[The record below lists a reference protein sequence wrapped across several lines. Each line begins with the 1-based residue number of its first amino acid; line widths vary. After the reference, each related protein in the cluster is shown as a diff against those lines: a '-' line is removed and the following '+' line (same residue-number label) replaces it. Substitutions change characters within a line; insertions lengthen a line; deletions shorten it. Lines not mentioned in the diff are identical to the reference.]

1 MSPGIALLISLIL
14 LVLNGFFVAAEFGLL
29 AARKTR
35 LEGLAAEGSVAAR
48 VALEGLSELTTL
60 LAGAQLGITMCSLG
74 IGIFAESALAR
85 LIEGPLH
92 TFGVSNALIHPIAFV
107 VALLITVFF
116 HMVVGE
122 MLAKSL
128 ALVNPE
134 RTTLL
139 VARPFMWMI
148 RLFRPVVVA
157 MNRLANACVRAVG
170 VTPADGTSE
179 TVGPAELVVM
189 VNQSAEQGLLNPFE
203 SRLLDRTIRLQGLVA
218 HQVMTPRRDM
228 VWASPNATPA
238 EIEVVSRET
247 GRSRIVLVDDDEPV
261 GLVHIKDILL
271 LDPSLANDPIPPAI
285 IRTCLTVVSTAPA
298 SQVMKQ
304 LRDNA
309 IHVAIVIDEFGAIEG
324 LVTLEDTIEEL
335 VGEFF
340 DETDERPV
348 IQEGEI
354 PANWRIDELAARR
367 GIYLPEG
374 RYETVAGY
382 VLDRT
387 QMIPEA
393 GTKLAIENVGMGES
407 VQPAIMEVI
416 DVHDHRVVTVAIHL
430 VNPATSP
437 EHLPGT

>member
-1 MSPGIALLISLIL
+1 MSVGLALLISLIL
-14 LVLNGFFVAAEFGLL
+14 LILNGFFVAAEFGLL
-29 AARKTR
+29 AARKSR
-35 LEGLAAEGSVAAR
+35 LEGLAAEGSIAAR
-48 VALEGLSELTTL
+48 SALEGLSELTTL

-74 IGIFAESALAR
+74 IGIFAESAFAR
-85 LIEGPLH
+85 LIEPPLADL
-92 TFGVSNALIHPIAFV
+92 GMSGALAHPIAFV
-107 VALLITVFF
+107 LALLITVFL

-157 MNRLANACVRAVG
+157 MNVMANACVRAVG
-170 VTPADGTSE
+170 VKPADATSE

-189 VNQSAEQGLLNPFE
+189 VNQSAEQGLLTPFE

-228 VWASPNATPA
+228 VWAAPTATPA
-238 EIEVVSRET
+238 EIEAISRET
-247 GRSRIVLVDDDEPV
+247 GRSRIMLVDDDEPV
-261 GLVHIKDILL
+261 GLVHIKDVLL
-271 LDPSLANDPIPPAI
+271 LDPELADEPIPQAV
-285 IRTCLTVVSTAPA
+285 IRPCLTVVSTAPA
-298 SQVMKQ
+298 SQVMRQ

-348 IQEGEI
+348 IEAGEI
-354 PANWRIDELAARR
+354 PAIWRIDELAARR

-382 VLDRT
+382 VLDRV
-387 QMIPEA
+387 QMIPEV
-393 GTKLAIENVGMGES
+393 GTKLPIANVGKGDD

-416 DVHDHRVVTVAIHL
+416 AVEDHRVVTVAIHL
-430 VNPATSP
+430 ADPPPAGESQAT
-437 EHLPGT
+437 T

>member
-1 MSPGIALLISLIL
+1 MSPAIALSISFVLLI
-14 LVLNGFFVAAEFGLL
+14 LNGFFVAAEFGLL
-29 AARKTR
+29 AARRSR
-35 LEGLAAEGSVAAR
+35 LEGLAATGSVPAR
-48 VALEGLSELTTL
+48 MALEGLNELTVL

-74 IGIFAESALAR
+74 IGIFAESAFAG
-85 LIEGPLH
+85 LIEGPLERL
-92 TFGVSNALIHPIAFV
+92 GVQHNLVHPIAFV
-107 VALLITVFF
+107 IALIITVFL

-134 RTTLL
+134 RTALI
-139 VARPFMWMI
+139 VARPFMWMVRI
-148 RLFRPVVVA
+148 FRPLVVA
-157 MNRLANACVRAVG
+157 MNYLANLCVRAVG
-170 VTPADGTSE
+170 VKPAGSTNE

-189 VNQSAEQGLLNPFE
+189 VNQSAEQGLLTPFQ

-228 VWASPNATPA
+228 VWARPLATPA
-238 EIEVVSRET
+238 EIQAISKET
-247 GRSRIVLVDDDEPV
+247 GRSRIMLIDDDNPV
-261 GLVHIKDILL
+261 GLVHIKDVLL
-271 LDPSLANDPIPPAI
+271 LPEALANDPIPESI
-285 IRTCLTVVSTAPA
+285 IRNCLTVVPTAPV

-348 IQEGEI
+348 VQEGEI
-354 PANWRIDELAARR
+354 PANWRIDELAIRR
-367 GIYLPEG
+367 GIHLPVG

-387 QMIPEA
+387 QVIPDV
-393 GTKLAIENVGMGES
+393 GTRLHIDDVGRSERP
-407 VQPAIMEVI
+407 QPAIMDVI
-416 DVHDHRVVTVAIHL
+416 DVADHRVVTVAIRL
-430 VNPATSP
+430 VDPP
-437 EHLPGT
+437 VDEEEG

>member
-1 MSPGIALLISLIL
+1 MSAGIALLVSLVL
-14 LVLNGFFVAAEFGLL
+14 LILNGFFVAAEFGLL
-29 AARKTR
+29 AARRAR
-35 LEGLAAEGSVAAR
+35 LEVLATNGSVAAR
-48 VALEGLSELTTL
+48 VALEGLNELTTL

-74 IGIFAESALAR
+74 IGIFAESAFAG

-92 TFGVSNALIHPIAFV
+92 QIGIQDGLIHPIAFV
-107 VALLITVFF
+107 FALSITSFL

-134 RTTLL
+134 RTTLV

-148 RLFRPVVVA
+148 RLFRPVVGT
-157 MNRLANACVRAVG
+157 MNYLANLCVRAVG
-170 VTPADGTSE
+170 VKPTGATNES
-179 TVGPAELVVM
+179 VGPAELVVM
-189 VNQSAEQGLLNPFE
+189 VNQSAQQGLLSPFE

-228 VWASPNATPA
+228 VWAHPSATPR
-238 EIEVVSRET
+238 EIEQLSTET
-247 GRSRIVLVDDDEPV
+247 GRSRVLLLDEDNPV
-261 GLVHIKDILL
+261 GLVHIKDVLL
-271 LDPSLANDPIPPAI
+271 LPESLADEPLPPAL
-285 IRTCLTVVSTAPA
+285 IRECLTVVATAPV

-304 LRDNA
+304 LRDRA

-348 IQEGEI
+348 EEEGEI
-354 PANWRIDELAARR
+354 PAQWRIDELAVRR
-367 GIYLPEG
+367 GIHLPEG

-382 VLDRT
+382 VLDQT
-387 QMIPEA
+387 QEIPA
-393 GTKLAIENVGMGES
+393 VGTTIQIDNVGTGD
-407 VQPAIMEVI
+407 VIQPAIMEVI
-416 DVHDHRVVTVAIHL
+416 EVQDHRVVTVAIQL
-430 VNPATSP
+430 LEAYSSSDD
-437 EHLPGT
+437 ERM